1 MAGWVAQVARVPTE
15 HGDWWMAW
23 GDGGLVA
30 CARTRRDAG
39 RRARAAGATRVISG
53 TIRDV
58 PASPDWSLLPGGFR
72 GRALRACHLI
82 HRGEV
87 ITYADLAVR
96 AGSPGAARA
105 AGSAMAANPLPVV
118 IPCHRVVRSDGG
130 LGEYSA
136 GGTSAKRGMLVREGA
151 LPPDA

>member
-1 MAGWVAQVARVPTE
+1 MTEWVAQVARVHTE

-23 GDGGLVA
+23 GDDGLVSS
-30 CARTRRDAG
+30 ARTRRDAA
-39 RRARAAGATRVISG
+39 RRARAAGATRVVGGSP
-53 TIRDV
+53 RDI
-58 PASPDWSLLPGGFR
+58 PMTPDWSRLPGGFR

-87 ITYADLAVR
+87 ITYGELAAR

-118 IPCHRVVRSDGG
+118 IPCHRVVGAAGRVGQ
-130 LGEYSA
+130 YSA
-136 GGTSAKRGMLVREGA
+136 GGPGAKRRMLEAEGA
-151 LPPDA
+151 LPPSG

>member
-1 MAGWVAQVARVPTE
+1 MAGWVAQVARVRTE

-30 CARTRRDAG
+30 SARTRREAE
-39 RRARAAGATRVISG
+39 RRARAAGATRVASG
-53 TIRDV
+53 TMRDI
-58 PASPDWSLLPGGFR
+58 PAHPDWSRLPGGFR

-87 ITYADLAVR
+87 VTYGELAAR

-118 IPCHRVVRSDGG
+118 IPCHRVVRADGSPG
-130 LGEYSA
+130 GYSA
-136 GGTSAKRGMLVREGA
+136 GGGEAKRRMLRAEGA
-151 LPPDA
+151 LPPGA